1 MTNKNLSLIKRW
13 MDEVWN
19 QGREDAIDQ
28 LLDANAIVHGIEGI
42 DKPGPEGFKIFHR
55 NFKEQFPTIN
65 ITVDH
70 VVTEEDYETGR
81 CTVDGINAAGQKV
94 HFTGMTQVRISNGK
108 IIEGWNYFDFKG
120 MYEQLGFKMMPVE
133 EMSSN

>member
-1 MTNKNLSLIKRW
+1 MTNKDTSLIKRW

-28 LLDANAIVHGIEGI
+28 LLDPNAIVHGIEGI
-42 DKPGPEGFKIFHR
+42 DKPGPAGFKIFHR
-55 NFKEQFPTIN
+55 SFKEQFPTID

-70 VVTEEDYETGR
+70 VVTEEDFETAR
-81 CTVDGINAAGQKV
+81 CTVNGINAAGQSV

-108 IIEGWNYFDFKG
+108 ITEGWNYFDFKS
-120 MYEQLGFKMMPVE
+120 MYEQLGFRMMLAE
-133 EMSSN
+133 EMPS